1 MKVRGSERTFSPSH
15 LFAFPGRKNAPP
27 VGSHGTNMTLKDK
40 VALVTGGSRGIGR
53 AVCVRLAG
61 AGAFV
66 FINYARNE
74 EAARE
79 TLRLVGQAGGSG
91 KIVRFDVA
99 DDRATAEAIAALIRE
114 KGRIDILV
122 NNAGVSISRL
132 FAMTPPEDWDRV
144 MQTNVQGTYHWCRA
158 VVRPMLARR
167 AGAILNVASVS
178 GMAGLAGQTAY
189 GASKGAVIAFT
200 RALAA
205 ELGPRG
211 IRVNCLVPGFID
223 TDMTAVVPTPM
234 RRQYV
239 DRIALQRFGHA
250 DEAAAA
256 ALFLV
261 SDQASY
267 VTGQTLVV
275 DGGLSAAVS

>member
-1 MKVRGSERTFSPSH
+1 MHGGRLANILSER
-15 LFAFPGRKNAPP
+15 
-27 VGSHGTNMTLKDK
+27 
-40 VALVTGGSRGIGR
+40 VAVVTGGSRGIGN
-53 AVCVRLAG
+53 AMVRRFADEG
-61 AGAFV
+61 ARVV
-66 FINYARNE
+66 FTWVRDD
-74 EAARE
+74 EAAA
-79 TLRLVGQAGGSG
+79 RLSAECPQARGIRCDGRDRDA
-91 KIVRFDVA
+91 VDAAVA
-99 DDRATAEAIAALIRE
+99 DILACE
-114 KGRIDILV
+114 GRIDILV

-167 AGAILNVASVS
+167 AGAIVNVASVS

-275 DGGLSAAVS
+275 DGGLSAAIS